1 MLGIDPGEKKSVPW
15 KLKTDSANSPSEQL
29 LVGSKQNAFIKRSS
43 RRSDKVKLYGC
54 SFSREAADRP
64 ALNTSNTSN
73 TNKLRSRLDDRAA
86 LRLAIGGFGPKMAHT
101 EKTLSSKLEKRS

>member
-1 MLGIDPGEKKSVPW
+1 MVQNRTPLLSDLLGDLTKSNCMAAAFHG
-15 KLKTDSANSPSEQL
+15 KLFT
-29 LVGSKQNAFIKRSS
+29 G
-43 RRSDKVKLYGC
+43 